1 MDIYRD
7 KRVLKWQGGGKRV
20 IRFQSFS
27 YCSAGIK
34 NNTRGVFLG
43 KVGRDVYTYIHNK
56 GCPRGFWDSLGGYA
70 ILVIGVTDTA

>member
-43 KVGRDVYTYIHNK
+43 KGRSGYVYLYIIIK
-56 GCPRGFWDSLGGYA
+56 RREGSALFIFMLM
-70 ILVIGVTDTA
+70 